1 MNGRPWDPF
10 LTERDRAHLAVHS
23 SPRRPLGTRPALLLI
38 DLYRW
43 VFGDRPEAIL
53 ESMKSWPGSC
63 GLEAWDA
70 IPHIQQL
77 LEEARAAG
85 IPVIH
90 VTGLDGVPRGKW
102 SKARSPESGMV
113 HSDPEMADRSRR
125 AYDLMPEVGPVDGE
139 LVIRKAAP
147 SAFWG
152 TPLDGHL
159 RYLDVDTVIVVGES
173 TSGCVRATVVDAQS
187 YRLNVAVVEECV
199 FDRHQGCHA
208 MALFDM
214 SQKYARLV
222 ATDEAVDYLRSLP
235 PRREA

>member
-1 MNGRPWDPF
+1 MTRPWDH
-10 LTERDRAHLAVHS
+10 LLSERDREHLAMHA
-23 SPRRPLGTRPALLLI
+23 SPARPLGERPALLLI

-43 VFGDRPEAIL
+43 VFGDEPTPIL
-53 ESMKSWPGSC
+53 EAMESWPGSC
-63 GLEAWDA
+63 GLEAWEA
-70 IPHIQQL
+70 IPHLQRL
-77 LEEARAAG
+77 LKVARDNG

-90 VTGLDGVPRGKW
+90 VTGLEGVPRGRW
-102 SKARSPESGMV
+102 SKSRSPDSGMV
-113 HSDPEMADRSRR
+113 HQDPAMADRSAR
-125 AYDLMPEVGPVDGE
+125 AYDLVPEVGPIEGE

-187 YRLNVAVVEECV
+187 SRLNVGVVEECV
-199 FDRHQGCHA
+199 FDRHEACHA

-214 SQKYARLV
+214 SQKYARLL
-222 ATDEAVDYLRSLP
+222 AIDEAVAYLSNLP
-235 PRREA
+235 DRRTG